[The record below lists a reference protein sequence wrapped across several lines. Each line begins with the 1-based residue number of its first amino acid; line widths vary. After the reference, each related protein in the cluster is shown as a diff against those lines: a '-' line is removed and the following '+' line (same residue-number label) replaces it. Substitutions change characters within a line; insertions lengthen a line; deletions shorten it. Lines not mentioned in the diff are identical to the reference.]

1 MRDSLLLWGSS
12 FYCLAHLICFWFNLF
27 VVKVRMLGS
36 WEKRSEF
43 SGSKPAAFCTCPSLR
58 LIFFGYFII
67 TIAYTWLICIELVL
81 ELSAGLQC
89 LLNTDLL
96 FSVWHADD
104 NYWKSSC
111 LVLQLQLNSSASW
124 FSVAVSVGALQP
136 NRELR
141 LWGLFSFRVFIYW
154 FYYII
159 RIFSS
164 GKTFTGSSIPE
175 LCQHWPP

>member
-1 MRDSLLLWGSS
+1 MRFIIWLIWFAFG
-12 FYCLAHLICFWFNLF
+12 LICLWLKCACW
-27 VVKVRMLGS
+27 VL
-36 WEKRSEF
+36 ERSEF

-67 TIAYTWLICIELVL
+67 TIAYTCLICIELVL

-89 LLNTDLL
+89 LLNADLL

-104 NYWKSSC
+104 SYWKSSG